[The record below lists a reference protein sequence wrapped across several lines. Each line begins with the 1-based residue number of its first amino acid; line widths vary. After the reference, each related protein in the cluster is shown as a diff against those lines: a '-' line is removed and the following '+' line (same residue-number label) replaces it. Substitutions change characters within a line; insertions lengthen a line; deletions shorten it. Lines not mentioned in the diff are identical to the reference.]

1 MKLTKD
7 DKLLLLNVIGK
18 ITDNVLNGENKD
30 NISTDESLIF
40 TFDIETITQLVDI
53 EAELVKELDK

>member
-53 EAELVKELDK
+53 QAELVKELDK

>member
-7 DKLLLLNVIGK
+7 DKLLLLNVMGK

-53 EAELVKELDK
+53 QAELVKELDK